1 MCLGGLTCVFW
12 GENAK
17 NKCKGNKQKQI
28 LGMTTRKA
36 KVRQKRKQI
45 LRLTG
50 SRKRWR
56 FFGSERPR
64 QVLRY
69 QPPANGLFWI
79 GSRQLLGP
87 RSNRRETASNY
98 IFSIFSQ
105 GVHRYGLPSL

>member
-1 MCLGGLTCVFW
+1 M
-12 GENAK
+12 
-17 NKCKGNKQKQI
+17 QKQQTKADPS
-28 LGMTTRKA
+28 GMTTRKA
-36 KVRQKRKQI
+36 KARQK
-45 LRLTG
+45 G
-50 SRKRWR
+50 ESRFEWRVQDRASGGR